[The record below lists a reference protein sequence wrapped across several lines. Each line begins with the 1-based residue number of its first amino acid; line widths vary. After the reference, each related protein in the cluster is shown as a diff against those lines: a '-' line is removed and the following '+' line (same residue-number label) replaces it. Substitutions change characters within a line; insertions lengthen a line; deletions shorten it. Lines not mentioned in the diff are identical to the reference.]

1 MAKKK
6 KFDYFDAFEKL
17 SELIVS
23 ESNLLVETVENFT
36 TSEALR
42 DNIERS
48 HVFEHAGDDINHDVY
63 KNTAVDFMPPIDRED
78 IISLAHAL
86 DNVLDN
92 IEDVI
97 QHLYMY
103 NVDSIPEDAILF
115 AKLIK
120 KSCESLDKAME
131 DFRNFKKSKKFQ
143 QLIVD
148 VNTNEEEG
156 DQLYIAA
163 MRRLHTV
170 EREDPIHV
178 LVWSRTYTDM
188 EKCCDTCE
196 HVADAMS
203 TIVLKNV

>member
-17 SELIVS
+17 SELTVN
-23 ESNLLVETVENFT
+23 EANLLVETVENFT
-36 TSEALR
+36 TSEALIE
-42 DNIERS
+42 NIERS
-48 HVFEHAGDDINHDVY
+48 HVFEHGGDDINHEVY
-63 KNTAVDFMPPIDRED
+63 KTVAVDFMPPIDRED
-78 IISLAHAL
+78 IINLAHAM

-103 NVDSIPEDAILF
+103 NVDAIPEDAVLF

-131 DFRNFKKSKKFQ
+131 DFRNFRKSKKFQ

-156 DQLYIAA
+156 DQLYVAA
-163 MRRLHTV
+163 MRRLHTI
-170 EREDPIHV
+170 EREDPVHV
-178 LVWSRTYTDM
+178 LVWSRMYTDM

>member
-48 HVFEHAGDDINHDVY
+48 HVLEHAGDDINHDVY
-63 KNTAVDFMPPIDRED
+63 KNIAVDFMPPIDRED